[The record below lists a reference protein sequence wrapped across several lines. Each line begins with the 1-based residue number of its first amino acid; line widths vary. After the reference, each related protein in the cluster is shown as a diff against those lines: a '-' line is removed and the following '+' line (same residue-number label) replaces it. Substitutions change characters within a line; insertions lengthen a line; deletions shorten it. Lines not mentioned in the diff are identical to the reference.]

1 MSIAVVILAAG
12 KGTRMVSDLP
22 KALHKVAHAPLLT
35 HAMRASAC
43 LEPEKTV
50 IVVGHEAEQVAAAAR
65 EIDET
70 ALIAEQ
76 KDQLGTG
83 HAVSMAKEALSGF
96 DGDIL
101 VLYADTPF
109 ISEETMQAIKSARN
123 TSDLVVLGFKAKDPA
138 RYGRL
143 ITNGDSLERIVEF
156 KDANDEERA
165 ITLCNS
171 GVMAG
176 PAPLLFSLLEEID
189 NKNATGEFY
198 LTDCVAHARS
208 AGKTTRV
215 VICDEKET
223 LGVNSRL
230 DLANAEAAFQDRAR
244 KEHMENG
251 VSLLAP
257 ETVYFSFDTVIGR
270 DSVVE
275 QHVVFGPEATIET
288 GAHIKSFCH
297 IEGAHVSEGAVIGP
311 FARLRPGAELGEQA
325 RVGNFVEI
333 KNAVIGDGAKINHLS
348 YVGDA
353 EVGAGANIGAGSVTC
368 NYDGVMKHK
377 TTIGEGAFIGSN
389 TMMVAPVT
397 IGKDA
402 MTGSGSVIT
411 KDVPDGALALARAEQ
426 NNKPGLARKLMDIL
440 KKRKQKRDLG

>member
-35 HAMRASAC
+35 HAMRASSC

-76 KDQLGTG
+76 KEQLGTG

-189 NKNATGEFY
+189 NKNASGEFY

-275 QHVVFGPEATIET
+275 QHVVFGPEATIES

-402 MTGSGSVIT
+402 MTASGSVIT

-426 NNKPGLARKLMDIL
+426 NNKPGMARKLMDIL

>member
-22 KALHKVAHAPLLT
+22 KALHKVAHAPLLI

-50 IVVGHEAEQVAAAAR
+50 VVVGHEAEQIAAAAR
-65 EIDET
+65 ELDET

-76 KDQLGTG
+76 KEQLGTG
-83 HAVSMAKEALSGF
+83 HAVSMAKDALSGF

-109 ISEETMQAIKSARN
+109 ISEETMQAIKLARN

-189 NKNATGEFY
+189 NKNASGEFY

-208 AGKTTRV
+208 TGKTTRV

-333 KNAVIGDGAKINHLS
+333 KNAVIADGAKINHLS

-402 MTGSGSVIT
+402 MTASGSVIT

-426 NNKPGLARKLMDIL
+426 NNKPGMARKLMDIL